1 LIFCSL
7 EQPYFEESLLK
18 EGLLVGGDDRMKNRW
33 VFGVFSIL
41 LVSLACNTSITASQE
56 PTTRAPDL
64 NATLMSLSIQQTQT
78 AMAGGQPTIL
88 STNTS
93 QPTATVPPTT
103 VVISTSTTVPSA
115 TDIPTPCNLAG
126 NVIDITYADGA
137 KVAADTSFVK
147 TWRITNIGSCTWTSG
162 YSLIFDSGD
171 QMNAPFG
178 VQLTPGTVLPGNS
191 AEVSVQLKAPHA
203 KGTYQG
209 FFRLKASDGSIF
221 GIGSTG
227 VEPFWVLIKVPAPTA
242 VPLPDLKITAVGA
255 CDSPK
260 QGVPCVIKVSV
271 YNSGD
276 ISVSTPFK
284 VLLYIGSAASPKCS
298 WVIDSISKGGGY
310 VKSCSYTFPSW
321 YGSISLKA
329 IADAGNVIVESN
341 EGNNQLSVNISVAP

>member
-1 LIFCSL
+1 
-7 EQPYFEESLLK
+7 
-18 EGLLVGGDDRMKNRW
+18 MKNRW
-33 VFGVFSIL
+33 IFGVISIL
-41 LVSLACNTSITASQE
+41 MVSMACNTSIPTQSE
-56 PTTRAPDL
+56 PTTQAPDL

-88 STNTS
+88 STNTN
-93 QPTATVPPTT
+93 QPTSSVPPTT
-103 VVISTSTTVPSA
+103 VPPTSVVIPTNTIVPSA

-126 NVIDITYADGA
+126 NIIDVTYVDGT

-171 QMNAPFG
+171 QMGAPSS
-178 VQLTPGTVLPGNS
+178 VQLTPGSVLPGNS
-191 AEVSVQLKAPHA
+191 VEISVQLKAPHA

-209 FFRLKASDGSIF
+209 FFRLKSPDGSIF

-242 VPLPDLKITAVGA
+242 EPLPDLKITAVGA

-260 QGVPCVIKVSV
+260 QGVPCTIKVSV

-284 VLLYIGSAASPKCS
+284 VVLYIGSAASPKCS

-310 VKSCSYTFPSW
+310 VKTCSYTFPSW

-329 IADAGNVIVESN
+329 IADEGNVIVESN
-341 EGNNQLSVNISVAP
+341 KGNNQLSVNISVAP